1 MDSIS
6 PRVEDDVRAEMLASL
21 HGVTGVTNAIRVDQ
35 AR

>member
-6 PRVEDDVRAEMLASL
+6 RRIEDDVRAEMFASL
-21 HGVTGVTNAIRVDQ
+21 HGVTGVTNAIRVDE